1 MKSLKIILFVFC
13 LTAVEYSQ
21 IYNPLQINFIAI
33 NHASFIITFDS
44 LTVYVDPVQDTS
56 VYKTYPKP
64 NIILVTD
71 IHQDHFNPDVINS
84 FKIDD
89 PKIIAPKVV
98 VDQLGYGN
106 ILNNGENIKINEVT
120 IEAIPMYNLTE
131 GRLAFHERGRGNGY
145 VVTIN
150 NERIYISGDTE
161 DIKEMRELKNIDYA
175 FVCMNLPY
183 TMTVEQAASATL
195 EFKPKV
201 IYPYHFRGKDGFSD
215 IEKFNS
221 LISVDK
227 NIEIRLLNWYK
238 WYPNK
243 IV

>member
-21 IYNPLQINFIAI
+21 IYNPPQINFIAI
-33 NHASFIITFDS
+33 NHASFIIEYDS
-44 LTVYVDPVQDTS
+44 LSIYVDPVQDTS
-56 VYKTYPKP
+56 LYKNYTKP

-71 IHQDHFNPDVINS
+71 IHRDHFNSDVINS
-84 FKIDD
+84 FKIDS

-98 VDQLGYGN
+98 FDQLGYGI
-106 ILNNGENIKINEVT
+106 ILNNGSNIKINDVT
-120 IEAIPMYNLTE
+120 IDAIPMYNLTE
-131 GRLAFHERGRGNGY
+131 ERLKFHEKGRGNGY

-150 NERIYISGDTE
+150 NRRIYISGDTE

-183 TMTVEQAASATL
+183 TMTVEQAASAVL
-195 EFKPKV
+195 DFKPKV
-201 IYPYHFRGKDGFSD
+201 VYPYHYRGKNGLGDL
-215 IEKFNS
+215 EKFKT
-221 LISVDK
+221 LVSVDK

-238 WYPNK
+238 
-243 IV
+243 